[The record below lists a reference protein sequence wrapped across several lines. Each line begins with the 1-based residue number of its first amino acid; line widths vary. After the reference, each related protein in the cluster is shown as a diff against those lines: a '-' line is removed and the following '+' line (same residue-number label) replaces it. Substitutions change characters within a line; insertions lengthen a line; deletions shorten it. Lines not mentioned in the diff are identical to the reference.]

1 MLWFGFIGFLTAD
14 LVLLR
19 SSEVPYR
26 GSNGPR
32 VKIKKRI
39 IECRYEVDR
48 GRSLNRSDFNI
59 VMDVMRLK
67 CRKVCERFL
76 IEMDCSESLNELTR
90 TEVLNPGR
98 QREKG
103 RGGRKLFKKKKTKK
117 NRQGVIWGLGV
128 FFLLLF
134 K

>member
-59 VMDVMRLK
+59 AMDVMGLK

-76 IEMDCSESLNELTR
+76 IEMDCSESLNEA
-90 TEVLNPGR
+90 
-98 QREKG
+98 
-103 RGGRKLFKKKKTKK
+103 
-117 NRQGVIWGLGV
+117 V
-128 FFLLLF
+128 F
-134 K
+134 